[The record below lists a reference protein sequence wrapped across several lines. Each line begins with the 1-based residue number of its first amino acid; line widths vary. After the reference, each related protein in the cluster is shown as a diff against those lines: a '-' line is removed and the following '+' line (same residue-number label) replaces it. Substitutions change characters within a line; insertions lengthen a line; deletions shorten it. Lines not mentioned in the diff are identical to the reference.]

1 MFVLNFV
8 RDFQEAP
15 AVADAASLG
24 IETIK
29 ADSAGFNDVIN
40 IVVSL
45 AVALADAADA
55 IDVLTL
61 VYGLAPS
68 DSPALADQITQKD
81 FSKVVTETLFGTDDL
96 DGASGVDD
104 DQTMTFVKVRTD
116 LGFLNDNVVNLT
128 SKIVQDTPSADDSGS
143 LTTQTY
149 ALEDYF
155 AEEYCGFIRTF

>member
-1 MFVLNFV
+1 MRCCLFLI
-8 RDFQEAP
+8 
-15 AVADAASLG
+15 L
-24 IETIK
+24 
-29 ADSAGFNDVIN
+29 
-40 IVVSL
+40 
-45 AVALADAADA
+45 
-55 IDVLTL
+55 
-61 VYGLAPS
+61 YGLAPS